1 MWSVSAEAQSQGAF
15 VVTNEVFKMRKFLND
30 QSGATAIEYGL
41 IAAAMAVC
49 LLTAM
54 PYITNALTRKF
65 NNIGA
70 ALK

>member
-1 MWSVSAEAQSQGAF
+1 
-15 VVTNEVFKMRKFLND
+15 MRNFMKD
-30 QSGATAIEYGL
+30 QNGATAIEYGL

-54 PYITNALTRKF
+54 PYITNALTTKF
-65 NNIGA
+65 NNIGE